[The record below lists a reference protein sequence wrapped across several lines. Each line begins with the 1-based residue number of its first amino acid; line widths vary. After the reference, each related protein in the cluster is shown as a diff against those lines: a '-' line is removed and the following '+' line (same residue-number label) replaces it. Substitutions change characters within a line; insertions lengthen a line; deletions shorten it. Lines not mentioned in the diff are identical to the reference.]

1 MDNFKVIGISGV
13 AGSGK
18 DQFYR
23 LLEAKLKKA
32 HINSSRYAIADRLKE
47 ELRNFIGWY
56 YEFDLVTC
64 SPEQKEDMRPLMV
77 FHGAYMRKITKGKY
91 WTDFLKK
98 QIERE
103 NPEGIVCITDIRFN
117 EFENDEVEWLKGELG
132 GTLVHVSRYKRLKLT
147 EAIKQI
153 KGPDVGEIK
162 SYTQP
167 ANDFESIN
175 DPKLKERAD
184 YLLEWET
191 VFGSLGEIDE
201 QLSHHVDSFWDWYT
215 ARP

>member
-18 DQFYR
+18 DQFYK
-23 LLEAKLKKA
+23 LLEAKLVKA

-56 YEFDLVTC
+56 YEFDLMTC
-64 SPEQKEDMRPLMV
+64 SSEQKEDMRPLMV

-98 QIERE
+98 QIERD
-103 NPEGIVCITDIRFN
+103 NPEGIVCITDVRFN
-117 EFENDEVEWLKGELG
+117 EFENDEVEWLKNDLG
-132 GTLVHVSRYKRLKLT
+132 GKLIHISRYTSIEQSSGFEHISGIDLSGKR
-147 EAIKQI
+147 
-153 KGPDVGEIK
+153 
-162 SYTQP
+162 SYVKP

-175 DPKLKERAD
+175 DPKLKVRAD

-191 VFGSLGEIDE
+191 VQGSLDE
-201 QLSHHVDSFWDWYT
+201 VDQQLSHHVDSFWDWYT
-215 ARP
+215 AQP